1 MIDRPTLLTE
11 AEAAVYI
18 GMSPAFLRMDRCRG
32 HVGNRTPG
40 PAWMK
45 LGRTVRYDMR
55 DLDAWLAERRV
66 DRGDRRAGN
75 PPVHSSSTT
84 RRSQSPTGVGRSRR
98 RTA

>member
-1 MIDRPTLLTE
+1 MVERPTLLTE

-18 GMSPAFLRMDRCRG
+18 GMSPAYLRMDRCRG

-45 LGRTVRYDMR
+45 LGRAVRYDMR
-55 DLDAWLAERRV
+55 DLNAWLADRRV
-66 DRGDRRAGN
+66 DRGDRRASN
-75 PPVHSSSTT
+75 LPVSSSSTIRRPQNTT
-84 RRSQSPTGVGRSRR
+84 RTDRSRR